1 MMSREQLYQ
10 RLKSETQVF
19 QNARLEKAFRA
30 VDRADF
36 VEEDYKPEAY
46 EDYPLPIPEGQTIS
60 QPTVVFF
67 MLELLDPGEGDT
79 VADVGAGSGYTTA
92 LLSHLVG
99 EEGRVIG
106 FEVRD
111 RLVEYA
117 RGNLARYGL
126 DAEHIQKVS
135 DETLRENGPYD
146 KVLIS
151 AASVTIPDI
160 LRDILKDGGIAV
172 LVVDD
177 SLVQVQKIGDSFTVL
192 KQVPGFSFVPYIEND

>member
-1 MMSREQLYQ
+1 MMSRDQLYQ

-19 QNARLEKAFRA
+19 QNARLEEAFRA

-67 MLELLDPGEGDT
+67 MLELLNPEEGDI
-79 VADVGAGSGYTTA
+79 VADIGAGSGYTTA
-92 LLSHLVG
+92 LLAHLVG
-99 EEGRVIG
+99 RSGRVFG
-106 FEVRD
+106 FEARD
-111 RLVEYA
+111 RLVDYA
-117 RGNLARYGL
+117 RENIKRFGL
-126 DAEHIQKVS
+126 DAEHIQQAS
-135 DETLRENGPYD
+135 NEALREHGPYD

-160 LRDILKDGGIAV
+160 LRVILKDEGFAV

-177 SLVQVQKIGDSFTVL
+177 SLVRVKKTGESFTVL
-192 KQVPGFSFVPYIEND
+192 KQVPGFSFTPYIEND